1 MKRDW
6 LNQMK
11 KKTREKWTEKNWVR
25 KKEARRRELKLTQ
38 FWLLCQSNERSSLNG
53 FLVNRK
59 TIFCFSLFHL
69 VYSSNNRLVI
79 TLQVVFSF
87 AKLSKHDIKLNQ
99 LFHNEWIHKLFVQ
112 TKIKKQW
119 KIVSKTTLTFLINCI
134 EKLVPSEKQI
144 MKIKC

>member
-1 MKRDW
+1 
-6 LNQMK
+6 MK
-11 KKTREKWTEKNWVR
+11 KKHEKNGQR
-25 KKEARRRELKLTQ
+25 KIECEKKEARRRELKLTQ

-59 TIFCFSLFHL
+59 TIFIFSLFHL